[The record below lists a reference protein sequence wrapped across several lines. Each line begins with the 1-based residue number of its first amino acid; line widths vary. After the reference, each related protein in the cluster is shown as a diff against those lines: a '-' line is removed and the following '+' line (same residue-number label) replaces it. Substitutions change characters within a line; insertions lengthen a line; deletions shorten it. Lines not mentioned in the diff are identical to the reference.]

1 MDNNTESRL
10 MLDIS
15 KPAKEFKE
23 HLELPNNIRIV
34 FIKYTQL
41 NYSKKIV
48 SLR

>member
-23 HLELPNNIRIV
+23 HLELPNNIIV
-34 FIKYTQL
+34 FIKYPQL